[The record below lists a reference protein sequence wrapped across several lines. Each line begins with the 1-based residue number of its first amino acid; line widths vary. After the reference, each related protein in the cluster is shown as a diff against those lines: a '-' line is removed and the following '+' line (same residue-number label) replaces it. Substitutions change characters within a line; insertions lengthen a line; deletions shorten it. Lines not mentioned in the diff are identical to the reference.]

1 MISLQSFLLI
11 GAILF
16 GLGIYTIVTRRNA
29 VGILMGVEL
38 ILNSAGINFVAVSRF
53 AGSMIDGQV
62 FAIFLIVLA
71 ASEAAVALGIILA
84 YFQTYH
90 TVLADKA
97 DSLKR

>member
-1 MISLQSFLLI
+1 MMNLQSFLLV

-16 GLGIYTIVTRRNA
+16 GLGVYTIVTRRNA

-38 ILNSAGINFVAVSRF
+38 LLNSAGLNFVAVSRF
-53 AGSMIDGQV
+53 VGLSIDGQ
-62 FAIFLIVLA
+62 IFTIFVIVLA

-97 DSLKR
+97 STLKR

>member
-1 MISLQSFLLI
+1 MISLQSFLLVS
-11 GAILF
+11 AILM
-16 GLGIYTIVTRRNA
+16 GLGIYTIVTRKNA

-38 ILNSAGINFVAVSRF
+38 MLNSAGLNFVAISRF
-53 AGSMIDGQV
+53 VRFSIDGQV
-62 FAIFLIVLA
+62 FAIFVIVLA

-97 DSLKR
+97 NTLRK